1 MTLVLCTGDGT
12 LLGALPPIDLEEP
25 HWPEVAEIVTVLDQR
40 YGVGATVLRLLEA
53 PPGARAGGVGAY
65 LVEVDRTPETSL
77 AVWPADPLVDNP
89 LRQAW
94 ARPGGHRCDVEWAAA
109 ALDTAGLRR
118 TRPARQIKS
127 WNLSSIWCLPTD
139 HGNTWLKVVPPMFAH
154 EAAVVACLAS
164 PSVPT
169 VLAGEPGRMLMA
181 NIAGPDN
188 FPASG
193 DALLPMVRMLI
204 DLQLNFID
212 RVDELLALGAP
223 DHRPITRAPRLAG
236 VVADHQDALEQ
247 EELRRLDRLVAGLD
261 ARCRNI
267 ESCGVPE
274 TLAHGDFHPG
284 NVRGPLGAYVILD
297 WSDSCVGHPLTD
309 ELAFFRTLSEKDRAL
324 VGSAWTAAWCE
335 AVPGCDPDRAKELL
349 RPLMPLGAALT
360 YAGFCAAIEPDERVY
375 HTIDVLTAL
384 KDAAAIAS

>member
-65 LVEVDRTPETSL
+65 LVEVDRTPDTSL
-77 AVWPADPLVDNP
+77 AVWPADPLVDHP

-127 WNLSSIWCLPTD
+127 WNLSSILCLPTD

-154 EAAVVACLAS
+154 EAAVVDCLAS

-212 RVDELLALGAP
+212 RVD
-223 DHRPITRAPRLAG
+223 D
-236 VVADHQDALEQ
+236 
-247 EELRRLDRLVAGLD
+247 
-261 ARCRNI
+261 C
-267 ESCGVPE
+267 
-274 TLAHGDFHPG
+274 
-284 NVRGPLGAYVILD
+284 
-297 WSDSCVGHPLTD
+297 
-309 ELAFFRTLSEKDRAL
+309 
-324 VGSAWTAAWCE
+324 
-335 AVPGCDPDRAKELL
+335 
-349 RPLMPLGAALT
+349 
-360 YAGFCAAIEPDERVY
+360 
-375 HTIDVLTAL
+375 
-384 KDAAAIAS
+384 